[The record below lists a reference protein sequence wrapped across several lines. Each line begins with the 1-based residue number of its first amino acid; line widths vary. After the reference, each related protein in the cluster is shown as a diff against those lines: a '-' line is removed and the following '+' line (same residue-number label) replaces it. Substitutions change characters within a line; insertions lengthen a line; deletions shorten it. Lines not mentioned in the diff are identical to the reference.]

1 MQKHLTLAA
10 ALLLTGTVSGTPS
23 QAANLRPITH
33 EDVWLAKRIASPK
46 VSPDGRQIV
55 FLVTEPAYDDKE
67 KAADLW
73 IVPAD
78 GSAPARRLTNS
89 GGTGSDVTWREDGAR
104 IVFSRKREGEEAS
117 QI

>member
-10 ALLLTGTVSGTPS
+10 ALLLTGPVIGTTS

-33 EDVWLAKRIASPK
+33 EDVWLAKRISSPK
-46 VSPDGRQIV
+46 VSPDGRRIV
-55 FLVTEPAYDDKE
+55 FQVTEPAYDDKE

-78 GSAPARRLTNS
+78 GSAPAQRLTNS
-89 GGTGSDVTWREDGAR
+89 RGTESDVAWSEDGAR
-104 IVFSRKREGEEAS
+104 IVFSTKRE
-117 QI
+117 